1 MLGPTCTHG
10 RSGQLWPWTRPNKMI
25 ASSCGDPYMH
35 DLGFIFT
42 LLTLRAISMTVILL
56 VEDMVRLIL
65 RVGDFR
71 SVL

>member
-1 MLGPTCTHG
+1 
-10 RSGQLWPWTRPNKMI
+10 
-25 ASSCGDPYMH
+25 MH